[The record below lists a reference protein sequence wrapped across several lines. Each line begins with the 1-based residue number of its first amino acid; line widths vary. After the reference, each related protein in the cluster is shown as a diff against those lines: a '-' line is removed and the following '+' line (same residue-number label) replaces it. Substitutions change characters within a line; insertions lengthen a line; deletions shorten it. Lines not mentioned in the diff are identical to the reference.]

1 MAILSNVN
9 ERVKR
14 FSIIDIKL
22 IQCIAIFVTL
32 IVVKLIPGIMNINIW
47 WFVILLVI
55 SVIKPI
61 YVMYIK
67 K

>member
-55 SVIKPI
+55 SAIKPL
-61 YVMYIK
+61 YVMYIEK
-67 K
+67 

>member
-22 IQCIAIFVTL
+22 IQCTAMFITL

>member
-1 MAILSNVN
+1 MAFLSNIN

-22 IQCIAIFVTL
+22 IQCIAIFITL

-55 SVIKPI
+55 SVIKPF

>member
-1 MAILSNVN
+1 MAFLSNIN

-55 SVIKPI
+55 SVIKPF